1 MSGWENKYV
10 IGLTGNIATGK
21 SLVRRMLEHLG
32 AYTIDADSLAHQAM
46 APGAPAYKP
55 VVSMFGRWILD
66 PDGRIDR
73 AKLAAVVFS
82 HPEALARLEALT
94 HPIVIQAISTLIKR
108 SRHRVIVVEAIKLL
122 ESEIA
127 GMVDTIWVVNTSEQQ
142 QVERLVSKR
151 NMPEEQARRRVQAQN
166 SQADKLGRANV
177 IIDNSRNPED
187 AWKQV
192 RAAWSRIQGA
202 AEEETAHSLIQR
214 VEVKPTPR
222 TPAAAADTGRMVITS
237 LDIVRGMVHNA
248 DVIATLIHQR
258 SGYVPSRQEV
268 IRAFGEKSYMLA
280 MSDGSAVG
288 MIGFLV
294 ENLVTRV
301 DELFV
306 VKEAPFA
313 TVATALSQAVERAS
327 RDLQSEVGYVF
338 LPNDASQEMI
348 QALVQQGYERQEL
361 EEIKIPAWR
370 EAVRESR
377 PNGTLILSK
386 KLRADR
392 VLKPL

>member
-55 VVSMFGRWILD
+55 VVSMFGRWILE

-73 AKLAAVVFS
+73 TKLAAVVFS

-108 SRHRVIVVEAIKLL
+108 SHHRVIVVEAIKLL

-142 QVERLVSKR
+142 QIERLMTRR
-151 NMPEEQARRRVQAQN
+151 NLPEEQARRRVQAQN
-166 SQADKLGRANV
+166 PQADKLARANV
-177 IIDNSRNPED
+177 IVDNSRNPED
-187 AWKQV
+187 TWKQV

-214 VEVKPTPR
+214 IEVKPTPR
-222 TPAAAADTGRMVITS
+222 VAAADTGKMVITA
-237 LDIVRGMVHNA
+237 LDIVRGMAHNA
-248 DVIATLIHQR
+248 DVIARLIQQR
-258 SGYVPSRQEV
+258 TGYEPSRQEV

-280 MSDGSAVG
+280 MVDRKAVG

-306 VKEAPFA
+306 VKQAPFA
-313 TVATALSQAVERAS
+313 PVATALSQAVERAS

-348 QALVQQGYERQEL
+348 QALVQQGYERLEL

-377 PNGTLILSK
+377 PTGTLILSK